1 MDWTSFILGLLAG
14 AAIAAAASLA
24 LRPRRAPDASLSDQ
38 FAALDSV
45 VRPLKETLDKFDN
58 RLRDVE
64 KERAAAYAGLSQLVQ
79 QLAGAHSQ
87 LKTETAN
94 LVSALK
100 APQVRGRWGEIQLR
114 RVVELAGMLDRCDF
128 TEQVSVS
135 AESSRLRPDLI
146 VHMPNGRQVVV
157 DAKVPLKACLDA
169 FEAKDDAARAAAL
182 SEHARHLRQHI
193 QRLSSKAYWDQF
205 ESTPEFV
212 VAFLPGENFFSAAL
226 QHDPELIEY
235 GVDNK
240 VLIATPTTLIALL
253 KAVAYGWRQ
262 EQIERNAREIS
273 ALARELYSRLSTFA
287 AHFDKIRA
295 GLENAVKAYNSAAGS
310 FESRVLVAARRF
322 NELDAAAGAEIPP
335 AAQVESAP
343 RVLRAPRS
351 GGPME

>member
-1 MDWTSFILGLLAG
+1 
-14 AAIAAAASLA
+14 
-24 LRPRRAPDASLSDQ
+24 
-38 FAALDSV
+38 
-45 VRPLKETLDKFDN
+45 
-58 RLRDVE
+58 
-64 KERAAAYAGLSQLVQ
+64 
-79 QLAGAHSQ
+79 
-87 LKTETAN
+87 
-94 LVSALK
+94 
-100 APQVRGRWGEIQLR
+100 
-114 RVVELAGMLDRCDF
+114 MLDRCDF